1 MAKVD
6 VTGSSAAP
14 EAWAFALPYHRSNRP
29 RSIHRTGAAKRAPRR
44 TSGRRIGE
52 GNAHIESI
60 DRLAGVV
67 AGEGLLPLV
76 VPRQHETVDLQTEL
90 EAGREPPTRGQPRG
104 AAPGP

>member
-1 MAKVD
+1 MAAVAGS
-6 VTGSSAAP
+6 GSSAAP
-14 EAWAFALPYHRSNRP
+14 EAWACALPYPRSNRP
-29 RSIHRTGAAKRAPRR
+29 RSIHRTGAARRAPRR

-60 DRLAGVV
+60 DRLAGVG

-90 EAGREPPTRGQPRG
+90 EAARAPPTRCP
-104 AAPGP
+104 